1 MVLCTEKEGESA
13 QKHREAAY
21 QADFWCNQR
30 TLRSSGV
37 FCEYYMRVG
46 EEKGS
51 PGGILVLCFV
61 SPGAACRCISCEWC
75 SNTPV
80 NREGLWK
87 ETEAN
92 GRGVVGNISF
102 SGYIRRSSNLP
113 HLSGVP
119 RQD

>member
-1 MVLCTEKEGESA
+1 MHKSIGRL
-13 QKHREAAY
+13 HIR
-21 QADFWCNQR
+21 R
-30 TLRSSGV
+30 TFGAIKGRFGPRGV
-37 FCEYYMRVG
+37 FCEYYMRVR

-51 PGGILVLCFV
+51 LGGILVLCFV
-61 SPGAACRCISCEWC
+61 SPGASCRCISCEWC

-80 NREGLWK
+80 NREGLWM

-102 SGYIRRSSNLP
+102 SGYIRLSSNLP